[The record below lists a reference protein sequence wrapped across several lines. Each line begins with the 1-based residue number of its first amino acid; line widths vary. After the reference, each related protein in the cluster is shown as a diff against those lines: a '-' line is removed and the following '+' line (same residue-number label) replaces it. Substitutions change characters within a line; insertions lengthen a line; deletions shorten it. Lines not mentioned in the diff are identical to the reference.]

1 MLTQFVH
8 QRNILKLLTD
18 QTFQFMLFSND
29 TEATQC
35 SILRLTRQYL
45 KEQTKKLYFVE
56 NEQSGKENLFVYR
69 QSLLSCII

>member
-1 MLTQFVH
+1 
-8 QRNILKLLTD
+8 
-18 QTFQFMLFSND
+18 MLFSND

-69 QSLLSCII
+69 QSLLPCII